1 MDHGYECLAL
11 EQREIDNLFR
21 ESRFQCR
28 RHARDRLQH
37 GLASSLL
44 SLQIATTE
52 ERLRVAQVRNH
63 DLQRCAALLEDALSC
78 RRAQYSTSVRPDFA
92 TGMLPVADTE
102 DCQNEIDSFVNA
114 AQTSAFDKG
123 SPRNSW
129 EYFAA
134 RVPQIRKQPVRA
146 SLCQVLRES
155 GLDHLQSLFN
165 TPPHEPWRPP
175 ATTSL
180 DRAQE
185 GQEAEK
191 TEEAEEAEVA
201 EGPEHDGSADTIK
214 QEDSFVAM
222 ADHCEDVRPIM
233 SAASNC
239 QDEFKTA
246 CGDRC
251 KSVTRDEQAE
261 HVATSGGGKEEE
273 TVPWG
278 GWKVTLRSHL
288 DGVRSV
294 ICHEDILLSCG
305 EDYVVKAWDMSFFK
319 GHPQEVQQLEDVE
332 PYATY
337 RGHRSAVLALAK
349 GGEERTFF
357 SAGQDTTIRA
367 WRLLSPAEYDPYDPT
382 PTSHRPAPT
391 CLRCLTGHRDTV
403 WALQP
408 HPRLSVL
415 ASASADGTVRLWS
428 GCVDASSED
437 CNALSSAELQ
447 TLVAHDD
454 STHGT
459 DLPTCLAWAPRAS
472 ALLLVGFTSS
482 TCVAFDL
489 EQRTM
494 AKLAEAQQSSAVN
507 ESSVKRATAITSLAC
522 HLTMD
527 LVVAGHT
534 DCCAR
539 VFSPS
544 TGRGVQ
550 TLCGHTDAVTAVAV
564 DPQGGYTVAT
574 GCHDGSLRIFDL
586 RTGGC
591 MQQIF
596 LHQRKFDEAF
606 HCLFHSGD
614 RVVTGGA
621 DASIV
626 VLGLR

>member
-1 MDHGYECLAL
+1 MDNDYECLAY
-11 EQREIDNLFR
+11 EQREMDNLFR
-21 ESRFQCR
+21 DARFQCR
-28 RHARDRLQH
+28 QHARDRLQH
-37 GLASSLL
+37 GLACSLS

-52 ERLRVAQVRNH
+52 ERLRVAQVRNN
-63 DLQRCAALLEDALSC
+63 DLQRRASLLEDALYC
-78 RRAQYSTSVRPDFA
+78 RRAQYSTCLRPSFS
-92 TGMLPVADTE
+92 TGMLPVADTN
-102 DCQNEIDSFVNA
+102 DCQGEIDSCASA
-114 AQTSAFDKG
+114 ARTSAVDEG
-123 SPRNSW
+123 SSRISW
-129 EYFAA
+129 KYFAA
-134 RVPQIRKQPVRA
+134 RMPQTRKQPARA
-146 SLCQVLRES
+146 SLCQILREA
-155 GLDHLQSLFN
+155 GLGHLQSLFN
-165 TPPHEPWRPP
+165 TPPHEPWMPL
-175 ATTSL
+175 ATTL
-180 DRAQE
+180 AE
-185 GQEAEK
+185 GAKEPEK
-191 TEEAEEAEVA
+191 VEEAEEAE
-201 EGPEHDGSADTIK
+201 GPEHNGSVEMLK
-214 QEDSFVAM
+214 QENSFVAIVEN
-222 ADHCEDVRPIM
+222 CEDVQQTM
-233 SAASNC
+233 STASNY
-239 QDEFKTA
+239 QEEFKA
-246 CGDRC
+246 GCADRC
-251 KSVTRDEQAE
+251 EP
-261 HVATSGGGKEEE
+261 VATEEQVEHAAISGGSKEKE
-273 TVPWG
+273 TLPWG

-319 GHPQEVQQLEDVE
+319 GQPQEVQQLEDIE

-349 GGEERTFF
+349 GGEERIFF
-357 SAGQDTTIRA
+357 SAGQDKTIRA

-382 PTSHRPAPT
+382 PTSHKPAPT
-391 CLRCLTGHRDTV
+391 CLRCLTGHSDAV

-428 GCVDASSED
+428 GCVDVSSD
-437 CNALSSAELQ
+437 GCDTVSSAELQ

-454 STHGT
+454 ITHGT

-472 ALLLVGFTSS
+472 ALLLTGFTSS

-494 AKLAEAQQSSAVN
+494 AKLAEAQQGSAGHGSGV
-507 ESSVKRATAITSLAC
+507 EHAAAITSLAC

-527 LVVAGHT
+527 MVVAGHT

-550 TLCGHTDAVTAVAV
+550 TLRGHTDAVTAVAV
-564 DPQGGYTVAT
+564 DPQSGYTVAT
-574 GCHDGSLRIFDL
+574 GCHDGILRLFDL

-626 VLGLR
+626 V